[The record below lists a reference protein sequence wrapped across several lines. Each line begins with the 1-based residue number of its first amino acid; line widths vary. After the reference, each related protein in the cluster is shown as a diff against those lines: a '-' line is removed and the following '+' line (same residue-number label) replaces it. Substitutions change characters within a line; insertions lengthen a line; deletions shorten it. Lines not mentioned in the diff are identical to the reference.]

1 MSESYSIALD
11 AETNLIKMS
20 GELTFLT
27 VNAALAE
34 TEELFTSIAELDI
47 DLANVSRSDSA
58 GLALLV
64 HWVRTAKENNK
75 KIVFHNIPS
84 QMLSIADAS
93 GLDKL
98 LPVQ

>member
-1 MSESYSIALD
+1 MNDSYSIVLN
-11 AETNLIKMS
+11 AETNIIKMA
-20 GELTFLT
+20 GELTFSTVGTALT
-27 VNAALAE
+27 E
-34 TEELFTSIAELDI
+34 TEELFTSITDLDI
-47 DLANVSRSDSA
+47 DLADVSHSDSA

-64 HWVRTAKENNK
+64 HWVRTAKTNNK

-84 QMLSIADAS
+84 QILSIADAS

>member
-1 MSESYSIALD
+1 MSEPYSIRISD
-11 AETNLIKMS
+11 EDKSIKVS
-20 GELTFLT
+20 GTLTFET
-27 VNAALAE
+27 VKNVLNE
-34 TEELFTSIAELDI
+34 TDSAFSAISSLDI
-47 DLANVSRSDSA
+47 DLDEVTRSDSA

-64 HWVRTAKENNK
+64 HWLREAKNNDK
-75 KIVFHNIPS
+75 KIVLHNIPA